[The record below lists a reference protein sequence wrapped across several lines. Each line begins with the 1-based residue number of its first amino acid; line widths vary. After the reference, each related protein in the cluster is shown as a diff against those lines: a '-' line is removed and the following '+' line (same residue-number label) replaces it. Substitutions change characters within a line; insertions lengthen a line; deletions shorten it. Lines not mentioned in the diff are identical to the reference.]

1 MSGYAYIAA
10 GKMKLKL
17 GESPV
22 HEIDSKFGNS
32 LRQRVQDIQN
42 RNAWKREGTGA
53 QFMLRGAALWGANAA
68 EPESMRMTI
77 TGLCCGCAPDEL
89 FYTLETPEVGGVFS
103 LRDSARQEQRLLHT
117 SDYRLSQIHAL
128 PGKDRL
134 TCVIRHKA
142 GNSSIAVMRSDC
154 SELAEATQGDSIDLA
169 PRWVPGREDAEG
181 PGKPDVEG
189 KIVFQSA
196 GIARNAQG
204 VAAGRSPFSIQML
217 TLQGGEVSSLVEDPE
232 HDLLAP
238 QMDAEG
244 ALYYIRKPYEKP
256 VARVNWLRAA
266 LDFLL
271 FPFRLLNA
279 LFHYLNFFS
288 ARYSGKTLMSSGAA
302 KQQEMDLRQMMIY
315 GNMVDAAQAL
325 KGQSGDTAP
334 DLVPKSWE
342 LVRQAPDR
350 SRTTLAKSVL
360 SFDVCTD
367 GSILYSNGSAVFRL
381 EPNGQ
386 SKQLQKD
393 AFIEQVV
400 AIP

>member
-1 MSGYAYIAA
+1 
-10 GKMKLKL
+10 
-17 GESPV
+17 
-22 HEIDSKFGNS
+22 
-32 LRQRVQDIQN
+32 
-42 RNAWKREGTGA
+42 
-53 QFMLRGAALWGANAA
+53 
-68 EPESMRMTI
+68 
-77 TGLCCGCAPDEL
+77 
-89 FYTLETPEVGGVFS
+89 
-103 LRDSARQEQRLLHT
+103 
-117 SDYRLSQIHAL
+117 
-128 PGKDRL
+128 
-134 TCVIRHKA
+134 VIRHKA

-256 VARVNWLRAA
+256 VARVNWLHTA

-302 KQQEMDLRQMMIY
+302 KQQEMDLRRMMIY
-315 GNMVDAAQAL
+315 GNMVDAAEAL
-325 KGQSGDTAP
+325 KGQSGETAP

-342 LVRQAPDR
+342 LVRQASDG